1 VLPVEASVRNPVDLI
16 ASADAARY
24 RAALKAVVADPTV
37 EGLVVLFVSPVMID
51 AAAVAQAIVDE
62 TRGCGRPVLACVM
75 GRQRGDEAQRILR
88 DAGHELPEQK
98 RILEVNPTHPVVQKL
113 KAIAD
118 ADETKFAQWTSL
130 LHDQALLAE
139 GVLPSDPAG
148 FAKQIAQLMAQA

>member
-1 VLPVEASVRNPVDLI
+1 VLREFDGTPLVSAAKGALDLPESEEEKKDKEQQQKDLSALLSRMHKNLDDKVKEVRVTHRLTDSPACLVSDEHGM
-16 ASADAARY
+16 SAHM
-24 RAALKAVVADPTV
+24 
-37 EGLVVLFVSPVMID
+37 E
-51 AAAVAQAIVDE
+51 
-62 TRGCGRPVLACVM
+62 
-75 GRQRGDEAQRILR
+75 RILR